1 MFLTPVSPSSALRSA
16 VSHTS
21 AHSTQMSLPLL
32 FATVHLLAFQK
43 CFYDLSHSIEY
54 LNSGRGGGRISLPS
68 GPARPSQLRLCR
80 SAWPLV
86 LAAAHDGWIQN
97 MGCQSSDVM
106 LLKQFLRFV
115 ILYLIG
121 WFALKCLCKRHHQIL
136 RKNILFVQLFKDTN
150 GTTLTVVKDTNCNNW
165 AKYSELNQLLYRTST
180 YRVRLSTTNTEI
192 ANI

>member
-1 MFLTPVSPSSALRSA
+1 
-16 VSHTS
+16 
-21 AHSTQMSLPLL
+21 MSLPLL

-43 CFYDLSHSIEY
+43 CFYDLSQSIEY

-68 GPARPSQLRLCR
+68 GPARPSQLRLCH